1 MHSIERCGL
10 TGLALIIFVG
20 LFTASGSAQAMSSQ
34 TDMHARVQAIY
45 NFSPSKVTAETRDS
59 KSKVMDSFW
68 NDVKG
73 HPDIELPLLRK
84 ELGDPSNPRFFYADG
99 SSLLLSLSHSPEDQQ
114 LAVLSLAQVD
124 LSDFQ
129 SRQYL
134 FEVHDLALSSAD
146 VTPAALHMLDDPKF
160 QVFLPEHG
168 AYRLDQSACLLVALL
183 PLPTKVW
190 LPGIIERIKAESN
203 ETAIKSLLLLLF
215 YAQTDESDSV
225 IKQFATSLGTSSTV
239 RDSADSI
246 LKHEREIRTGKQPS
260 RQLEVKLREER
271 QKRVAA
277 VSDEAM
283 DDMNVLTEKIAR
295 SRTVVQ

>member
-1 MHSIERCGL
+1 M
-10 TGLALIIFVG
+10 GLALVIFEG
-20 LFTASGSAQAMSSQ
+20 LFTASGSAQAMSER
-34 TDMHARVQAIY
+34 TDMHARIQAIY

-59 KSKVMDSFW
+59 KSKEMDSFW

-84 ELGDPSNPRFFYADG
+84 ELGDPNNPRFFYADG

-114 LAVLSLAQVD
+114 LAVLSLARVE

-134 FEVHDLALSSAD
+134 YEVHDLAVSSAD

-225 IKQFATSLGTSSTV
+225 IKQFATSLGTSSTL
-239 RDSADSI
+239 RESADSI
-246 LKHEREIRTGKQPS
+246 LKHERDIRTGPS
-260 RQLEVKLREER
+260 
-271 QKRVAA
+271 
-277 VSDEAM
+277 
-283 DDMNVLTEKIAR
+283 AR
-295 SRTVVQ
+295 SPTRFWPFPESLEGTAQSKGESARIQDLAAAGMDWLLTAMREPVCARI

>member
-1 MHSIERCGL
+1 MHSIERRGL
-10 TGLALIIFVG
+10 MGLALVIFVD
-20 LFTASGSAQAMSSQ
+20 LFTASGSAQAMSAQ

-59 KSKVMDSFW
+59 KSKEMDSFW

-84 ELGDPSNPRFFYADG
+84 ELGDPNSPRFFYADG

-124 LSDFQ
+124 LSDIQ

-134 FEVHDLALSSAD
+134 YEVHDLALSSAD
-146 VTPAALHMLDDPKF
+146 VIPAALHMLDDPRF

-246 LKHEREIRTGKQPS
+246 LKHKREIRTGKQPS
-260 RQLEVKLREER
+260 RQLEANLREQR
-271 QKRVAA
+271 RKRMAA